1 MQTPSAVTTPAFQSA
16 APAKPTLWN
25 RSFSFLQRLGQALM
39 LPVSVLPAAGLMVA
53 LGRVFT
59 DFTKDETSMGHHIG
73 KVLYTAG
80 LSVFEQL
87 ALIFAIGV
95 ALGFTGMAGISGL
108 AAVTGFFAFS
118 TVLKAFGDILHL
130 DSAINTGV
138 LGGICVGALTAS
150 LYNRYHSVKLPQVL
164 GFFSGK
170 RLIPILSVFASVA
183 LALIFVVIWPPIQTG
198 IHNFGESVMG
208 SEFGPSIYASVKRLL
223 IPVGLHHVFYPSF
236 LYEFGEFTTSTGKVV
251 HGEATRYFAGDA
263 SAGRFM
269 ASEFPMMIFGLPAAA
284 LAMTLRAKPER
295 RKMIAGIMLSAA
307 LTSII
312 TGITEP
318 IEFAFTFVA
327 PLLYVIHACL
337 AFLSGYLT
345 NLLDIHLGYT
355 FSSSLIDLALGYFN
369 QKNISLLFL
378 VVGPIIGL
386 AYFSIFYWAIGYF
399 NFKTPGREDEEVAIE
414 EESPSNF
421 KGGLLLKEKAAKV
434 LTAIGGQANIVQMEA
449 CITRLRLQ
457 VNDSSQIDQAA
468 LKRLGAA
475 GVMNAGGG
483 NVQIVFGVESDLLK
497 TEIQKLMTSSPAAV
511 STAGVLMKTIPS
523 PIKGT
528 FVALADIPDAT
539 FSAEFM
545 GKTLAILPIEGIVYA
560 PFDGTVATLFHTNH
574 AIGLESNDGLELLI
588 HIGIDTVKMNGQGF
602 KAFVKMGD
610 TVTRGQK
617 LIEFD
622 LEKVKA
628 EAKSLVTPI
637 VITNP
642 ERFKNLQT
650 IQSGETLWKYN

>member
-1 MQTPSAVTTPAFQSA
+1 
-16 APAKPTLWN
+16 
-25 RSFSFLQRLGQALM
+25 M

-53 LGRVFT
+53 LGRLFT

-73 KVLYTAG
+73 KVLYSAG

-95 ALGFTGMAGISGL
+95 ALGFSSMAGISAL
-108 AAVTGFFAFS
+108 AAVTGFFAFT

-130 DSAINTGV
+130 TSAINTGV
-138 LGGICVGALTAS
+138 FGGICVGALSAS

-170 RLIPILSVFASVA
+170 RLIPILSVFASVI
-183 LALIFVVIWPPIQTG
+183 LALIFVVIWPPIQNG

-236 LYEFGEFTTSTGKVV
+236 LYEFGEYTTSAGKVV
-251 HGEATRYFAGDA
+251 HGEATRYFAGDPT
-263 SAGRFM
+263 AGRFM

-399 NFKTPGREDEEVAIE
+399 NFKTPGREDEEVALE
-414 EESPSNF
+414 EDSQTGTA
-421 KGGLLLKEKAAKV
+421 GGGASLQGKAAKV
-434 LTAIGGQANIVQMEA
+434 LTAIGGTDNIVQMEA

-457 VNDSSQIDQAA
+457 VKDANQVDQAA

-497 TEIQKLMTSSPAAV
+497 TEIKKLMKNSIPASKSAGSGSSFI
-511 STAGVLMKTIPS
+511 LS
-523 PIKGT
+523 PIKGS
-528 FVALADIPDAT
+528 FVPVTDIPDAT
-539 FSAEFM
+539 FSAEIM
-545 GKTLAILPIEGIVYA
+545 GKTLAILPTEGVVYS
-560 PFDGTVATLFHTNH
+560 PFDGKVVTIFHTNH

-602 KAFVKMGD
+602 KAFVKSGD
-610 TVTRGQK
+610 SVTRGQK

-622 LEKVKA
+622 LARVKA
-628 EAKSLVTPI
+628 EAKSPITPI

-642 ERFKNLQT
+642 DQVKNLQT
-650 IQSGETLWKYN
+650 IQTGDTLWKYN

>member
-1 MQTPSAVTTPAFQSA
+1 MQPSRTAQ
-16 APAKPTLWN
+16 APNLWN

-59 DFTKDETSMGHHIG
+59 DFTKDEASLGHHIG
-73 KVLYTAG
+73 KVLYSAG

-95 ALGFTGMAGISGL
+95 ALGFSGMAGISAL

-130 DSAINTGV
+130 TSAINTGV
-138 LGGICVGALTAS
+138 FGGICVGALSAS

-170 RLIPILSVFASVA
+170 RLIPILSVFASVL
-183 LALIFVVIWPPIQTG
+183 LALIFVVIWPPIQNG

-236 LYEFGEFTTSTGKVV
+236 LYEFGEFTTNTGKVV
-251 HGEATRYFAGDA
+251 HGEATRYFAGDP

-327 PLLYVIHACL
+327 PLLYLIHACL

-399 NFKTPGREDEEVAIE
+399 NFKTPGREDEEVLME
-414 EESPSNF
+414 EDAQTSAT
-421 KGGLLLKEKAAKV
+421 GGGASLQGKAAKV
-434 LTAIGGQANIVQMEA
+434 LAAIGGSQNINQMEA

-457 VNDSSQIDQAA
+457 VKDSAQVDQAA

-497 TEIQKLMTSSPAAV
+497 TEIKKLMKLP
-511 STAGVLMKTIPS
+511 TAGSVVIPS
-523 PIKGT
+523 PIKGS
-528 FVALADIPDAT
+528 FVKVSDIPDAT
-539 FSAEFM
+539 FSAEIM
-545 GKTLAILPIEGIVYA
+545 GKTLAILPSEGVVYA
-560 PFDGTVATLFHTNH
+560 PFDGKVATIFHTNH

-602 KAFVKMGD
+602 KAFVKSGD
-610 TVTRGQK
+610 PVKQGQK

-628 EAKSLVTPI
+628 EAKSLITPI

-642 ERFKNLQT
+642 EQIKNLQT
-650 IQSGETLWKYN
+650 IQTGDILWKYN